1 MTIRPKIRNAALGAA
16 LAAIAAT
23 AWAANSSWSP
33 AESFYPGAR
42 PLAAQPVVMT
52 PAAAPSQPIAV
63 QDSLSPN
70 ETIVTDD
77 QVRASRIEHA
87 TARAPVVVEERRLSE
102 DERIQS
108 VVMDALAHDARLT
121 GKIGVESH
129 ASVVRLTGWTSTV
142 GQAERAG
149 RMARGVT
156 GVRYVENLIRP
167 RVGGMVS
174 S

>member
-16 LAAIAAT
+16 LAAVAVT

-42 PLAAQPVVMT
+42 PAAMT
-52 PAAAPSQPIAV
+52 PVAAPAAPSQPIAV
-63 QDSLSPN
+63 EDSLAPN
-70 ETIVTDD
+70 ETIVSDD
-77 QVRASRIEHA
+77 PVRASQLEHA
-87 TARAPVVVEERRLSE
+87 KARAPLVVEERRLSE
-102 DERIQS
+102 DERLQS

-129 ASVVRLTGWTSTV
+129 ASVVRLTGWTTTV

-156 GVRYVENLIRP
+156 GVRDVENLIRP

>member
-33 AESFYPGAR
+33 AESFYPGAQ
-42 PLAAQPVVMT
+42 PLAAT
-52 PAAAPSQPIAV
+52 PAPAPVTPSQPIAV
-63 QDSLSPN
+63 EDSLAPN
-70 ETIVTDD
+70 ETIVTDE
-77 QVRASRIEHA
+77 QVRVDHA
-87 TARAPVVVEERRLSE
+87 RVRAPVVVEERRLTE

-108 VVMDALAHDARLT
+108 VVMDMIARESRLT

-129 ASVVRLTGWTSTV
+129 DAVVRLTGYTSTV

-149 RMARGVT
+149 RIARGVT

>member
-23 AWAANSSWSP
+23 AWAANSSWSS
-33 AESFYPGAR
+33 AESFYPGAQ
-42 PLAAQPVVMT
+42 PLAAT
-52 PAAAPSQPIAV
+52 PAPAPVAPAPAQPIAV
-63 QDSLSPN
+63 QDSLGPN
-70 ETIVTDD
+70 ETIVTDE
-77 QVRASRIEHA
+77 QVRVDHA
-87 TARAPVVVEERRLSE
+87 RARAPVVVEERRLSE

-108 VVMDALAHDARLT
+108 VVMDVLARESRLS

-129 ASVVRLTGWTSTV
+129 DAVVRLTGYTSTV

-149 RMARGVT
+149 RIARGVT